1 MRKIFLIR
9 PIYSRNTNP
18 EIMRLLF
25 TLILFF
31 SFLPL
36 HAAAQEA
43 EKQAVQKVIE
53 NLFDGMR
60 EGDSAKVAMSFNRG
74 AIMETIQLNQEGNV
88 VKSTGSLEGFLN
100 AVGTPHDKV
109 WDEKIGSYEI
119 IIDAGLASAWTPYQF
134 YLGEEFSHCGVNSFQ
149 LAKLDGEWKIIYI
162 VDTRRRSDCVE

>member
-1 MRKIFLIR
+1 
-9 PIYSRNTNP
+9 
-18 EIMRLLF
+18 MRLLF

-31 SFLPL
+31 SVLPL
-36 HAAAQEA
+36 HVAAQEA

-74 AIMETIQLNQEGNV
+74 AVMETIQMNPEGNV
-88 VKSTGSLEGFLN
+88 VKSTGSLKGFLN
-100 AVGTPHDKV
+100 AVGTPHDQV

-119 IIDAGLASAWTPYQF
+119 KIDAGLATAWTPYQF
-134 YLGEEFSHCGVNSFQ
+134 YLGEQFSHCGVNSFQ